1 MPAPALAMSPA
12 PRLRSARSITVR
24 SVRAFLRLGLPV
36 LLGFGLLSPPVS
48 AGTAAPAE
56 PWPPGPAH
64 VSPAGA
70 LLAAAATAGRAMA
83 SAGPPYAGWAAQ
95 GRTFLA
101 FDPRDGGRVI
111 EVVGD
116 LATAERV
123 IVLVPGVGTRLT
135 NFDRGLGGVANRAP
149 ARQARTLYAEARAI
163 EPGARLAVVAWLGYL
178 PPGGLGVDAVR
189 EELAEQGAAELTR
202 FLAVLAAARP
212 RATVTLA
219 GHSYGAVVLGRAAS
233 HLPPQ
238 VTDLVAL
245 GAPGMGVPH
254 AADLA
259 TSARV
264 WAAEAESDWI
274 RRVPGIRVFALGHG
288 RRPADPAFGALALPT
303 TGVRGHDRYLTPGS
317 PTLHALALV
326 GLGRSAEVAR

>member
-1 MPAPALAMSPA
+1 MSSVPS
-12 PRLRSARSITVR
+12 LRSVRSITVR
-24 SVRAFLRLGLPV
+24 SVRASLRLGLPA
-36 LLGFGLLSPPVS
+36 LLGFGLLSPPVT
-48 AGTAAPAE
+48 AGTAAPA
-56 PWPPGPAH
+56 PLWPPGP
-64 VSPAGA
+64 VPAAAGRE
-70 LLAAAATAGRAMA
+70 LLAAATTAGRAMA
-83 SAGPPYAGWAAQ
+83 GAGQPYAGWAAQ

-101 FDPRDGGRVI
+101 FDPRDSGRAV

-123 IVLVPGVGTRLT
+123 IVLVPGVGTRLA
-135 NFDRGLGGVANRAP
+135 NFDRGLGGVAVRAP

-163 EPGARLAVVAWLGYL
+163 EPRARLAVVAWLGYL
-178 PPGGLGVDAVR
+178 PPGGLGVDALR
-189 EELAEQGAAELTR
+189 EELAERGAAELTR
-202 FLAVLAAARP
+202 FVAAVAAARP
-212 RATVTLA
+212 RATVTVA

-233 HLPPQ
+233 QLPPQ

-264 WAAEAESDWI
+264 WAAEAGCDWI

-303 TGVRGHDRYLTPGS
+303 TGVRSHDGYLAPGS

-326 GLGRSAEVAR
+326 GLGRSAEVRR